1 MPLKNK
7 RENCNGFFYMG
18 RSCHKLERERERERE
33 RGEAHECKCVSLAHY
48 QERLRSTTD
57 PTDPTEGSRGQQI

>member
-33 RGEAHECKCVSLAHY
+33 EKHTSASVCRSLIT
-48 QERLRSTTD
+48 RSA
-57 PTDPTEGSRGQQI
+57 